1 MGASM
6 GRQDIVL
13 REKISSIEKEF
24 HKKSHTTK
32 KWYSGKQCCVV
43 SDGKL
48 FLQYFDRAL
57 AVGLLVLELT
67 CGTKVGL

>member
-24 HKKSHTTK
+24 HKKVTQPR
-32 KWYSGKQCCVV
+32 SGIVV
-43 SDGKL
+43 NNVVL
-48 FLQYFDRAL
+48 LAMVNYFCNIL
-57 AVGLLVLELT
+57 IGH
-67 CGTKVGL
+67 